1 MGNVFSNFLSRF
13 AGSKDQESAEEESGE
28 EVEYKG
34 YGIRPTL
41 RREGSQWLTAGV
53 IVKRTE
59 GGVQEH
65 SFIRVDKHVTKDD
78 AEAFSVIK
86 AKQIID
92 EQGDRL
98 FKDG

>member
-1 MGNVFSNFLSRF
+1 MDNRITGFLRRLTGARS
-13 AGSKDQESAEEESGE
+13 AETAEEESAT

-34 YGIRPTL
+34 YGIRPAP

-53 IVKRTE
+53 IVRRSE

-65 SFIRVDKHVTKDD
+65 RFVRVDKHVTRDQAD
-78 AEAFSVIK
+78 AFAIVK

-92 EQGDRL
+92 EQGDKL
-98 FKDG
+98 FKER